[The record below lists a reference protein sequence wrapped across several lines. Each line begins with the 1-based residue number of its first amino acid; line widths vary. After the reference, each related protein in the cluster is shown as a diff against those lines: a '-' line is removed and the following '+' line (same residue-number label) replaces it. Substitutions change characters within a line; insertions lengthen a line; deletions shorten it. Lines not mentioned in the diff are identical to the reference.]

1 MRLGTAGLVVVAGLL
16 SACGSSSTT
25 SSPPPVASPPAT
37 LPARA
42 VPYLPSTLKP
52 LTATLLTREAQAPDL
67 AASLRTWG
75 FQSGSDR
82 YFQGESHRL
91 QVVESRTLRSVTP
104 PARRHMSPSC
114 AHTCRPTWARC
125 PGCTRWQRAGAVAF
139 SPSARSASAIW
150 PTRPPGRAGPRRH
163 RELAGDQRS
172 RSDAATAGDAA
183 APRAI
188 DRLSSPAARA
198 GHAARAR
205 PAQPP
210 PPRPP
215 FGTAPSPSPAS
226 TRRNGA

>member
-1 MRLGTAGLVVVAGLL
+1 MRLGPAGLVVVAGLLL

-91 QVVESRTLRSVTP
+91 QVVDSRTLRFGHAS
-104 PARRHMSPSC
+104 
-114 AHTCRPTWARC
+114 
-125 PGCTRWQRAGAVAF
+125 GAAAYVAF
-139 SPSARSASAIW
+139 MRSHLSAYLGSLPRLRALAEGGRRGFLAIGQECQCHLANPTYLAVLAHGDTVSW
-150 PTRPPGRAGPRRH
+150 LEINGPGATRPQLVTLLHRAP
-163 RELAGDQRS
+163 
-172 RSDAATAGDAA
+172 
-183 APRAI
+183 
-188 DRLSSPAARA
+188 
-198 GHAARAR
+198 
-205 PAQPP
+205 
-210 PPRPP
+210 
-215 FGTAPSPSPAS
+215 
-226 TRRNGA
+226 